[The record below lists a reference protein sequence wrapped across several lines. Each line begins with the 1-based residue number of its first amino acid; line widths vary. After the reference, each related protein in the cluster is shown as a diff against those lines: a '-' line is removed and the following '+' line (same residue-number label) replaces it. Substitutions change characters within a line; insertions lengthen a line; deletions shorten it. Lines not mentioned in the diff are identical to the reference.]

1 MPQHKCRSGGQILVH
16 QRQTNDTSAILGED
30 QNLPENYEES
40 LNQTQ
45 QHNISL
51 YTKKDYRRRLNTMIE
66 FWKEHL
72 PEYYSIGVKE
82 VPEEEYLNPM
92 NWYFPNSK
100 RKYKQEMIYTGINAK
115 HTVYFLGLVK
125 VKKDGRLCDVGN
137 LRKYKDAI
145 QWGAREKN
153 ELLPS
158 SFFTVLEPFLAAYK
172 KEWVQQKKLGNI
184 EDKSADP
191 ITISLYELILNITL

>member
-1 MPQHKCRSGGQILVH
+1 MSQQDCRSGGQILVH

-30 QNLPENYEES
+30 QNLPENYEEI

-51 YTKKDYRRRLNTMIE
+51 YTKKDYCCRLNTMIE
-66 FWKEHL
+66 FRKEHL

-100 RKYKQEMIYTGINAK
+100 RKYK
-115 HTVYFLGLVK
+115 
-125 VKKDGRLCDVGN
+125 
-137 LRKYKDAI
+137 
-145 QWGAREKN
+145 
-153 ELLPS
+153 
-158 SFFTVLEPFLAAYK
+158 
-172 KEWVQQKKLGNI
+172 
-184 EDKSADP
+184 
-191 ITISLYELILNITL
+191 